1 MSCVQ
6 ATKGFSALRELHRDA
21 HSDQQELPLFCS
33 WPLSAVTLFSVAGT
47 AGLCAQQSSGTTNS
61 LPAVDLRSVL
71 AAPIDLTAPSD
82 LNYSS
87 SVGSAE
93 MASAEA
99 FTLSNDSGQPPPRR
113 KYSKPN
119 YSDSHTNSDGSAKW
133 SFFRGGGLLCRSA
146 ARTTTR
152 RRVGKYR
159 RVADA
164 TSIRRSA

>member
-1 MSCVQ
+1 MHIVISRNC
-6 ATKGFSALRELHRDA
+6 L
-21 HSDQQELPLFCS
+21 CS
-33 WPLSAVTLFSVAGT
+33 VLGRFAAVTLFSVAGT

-93 MASAEA
+93 MAGAEA

-119 YSDSHTNSDGSAKW
+119 YADEPYEQRWICEVGVLWWRRFYSAGRRHAQLRDDELEGS
-133 SFFRGGGLLCRSA
+133 GGW
-146 ARTTTR
+146 RTP
-152 RRVGKYR
+152 
-159 RVADA
+159 